1 MENGPFTSNVPHKT
15 TIQKPGIFQP
25 AMELMTPVRVNPI
38 KSHEKPPFS
47 YGFPMVY
54 WSSLPVPQEHIS
66 KFPSCQAPGMIRL
79 GGWHAAG
86 GFQRHEELSEELE
99 KFDSWGWAMAHGPWR
114 AMDVQG
120 FWKWGEIYVGNKN
133 TNLKSGE
140 SGRSKRHRFEIMRY
154 LNMIEVIET
163 CG

>member
-1 MENGPFTSNVPHKT
+1 
-15 TIQKPGIFQP
+15 
-25 AMELMTPVRVNPI
+25 
-38 KSHEKPPFS
+38 
-47 YGFPMVY
+47 
-54 WSSLPVPQEHIS
+54 
-66 KFPSCQAPGMIRL
+66 MIRL
-79 GGWHAAG
+79 GGWRAAG

-99 KFDSWGWAMAHGPWR
+99 KFDSCCWAMWPMGGHGWG
-114 AMDVQG
+114 QG

-140 SGRSKRHRFEIMRY
+140 SGRSKQHRFEIMRY